1 MAGLGQLV
9 GALGGTG
16 DGLVPLAAD
25 EALLLEAAED
35 AVEVAD
41 VDPLLTEHRGQ
52 PLEQVVAVGGAFAE
66 EEQQGSDLEAL
77 DPPTPSVPSASSI
90 HM

>member
-1 MAGLGQLV
+1 MAGP
-9 GALGGTG
+9 GT
-16 DGLVPLAAD
+16 DSSHSLLH

-41 VDPLLTEHRGQ
+41 VDPLVAEHRGQ
-52 PLEQVVAVGGAFAE
+52 PLEQVVAVGGALA
-66 EEQQGSDLEAL
+66 EQQQQRGDLEAL
-77 DPPTPSVPSASSI
+77 DPPTPSMPSSSPI